1 MNLKET
7 TITKLNKPDL
17 VVKLGEKI
25 EYDRNLK
32 SEIKNKDKPR
42 RGV

>member
-1 MNLKET
+1 MMSCPVIWGGRGGRGKNWRENL
-7 TITKLNKPDL
+7 
-17 VVKLGEKI
+17 
-25 EYDRNLK
+25 DRNLK

>member
-1 MNLKET
+1 MMSCSAIWGGGGGRGKSWRENL
-7 TITKLNKPDL
+7 
-17 VVKLGEKI
+17 
-25 EYDRNLK
+25 DRNLK

>member
-1 MNLKET
+1 MSCPAIWGGRGKSWRENL
-7 TITKLNKPDL
+7 
-17 VVKLGEKI
+17 
-25 EYDRNLK
+25 DRNLK